1 MQKEVTISGVGGQGM
16 MLCGTMLA
24 EAAAMYDHK
33 KATLSSEYG
42 TETRGTFAKSDV
54 IVSDE
59 EIYFPDVTDPDL
71 VVCLHPI
78 AYARYT
84 GKLSDKC
91 LLIYDSDEVTPDE
104 AQAAHEIGVPILTK
118 ALEAGH
124 RQAANIVTMGIISG
138 YLDLIGKEGAYQ
150 RLNDFFG
157 KKGEKI
163 VNMNIK
169 AFDMGYEIGEGL
181 KK

>member
-24 EAAAMYDHK
+24 EAAAIHDHK

-59 EIYFPDVTDPDL
+59 EIFFPDVTDPDL

-84 GKLSDKC
+84 GTLDDRC
-91 LLIYDSDEVTPDE
+91 VLIYDSDVVTPDP
-104 AQAAHEIGVPILTK
+104 AQAAHEIGVPISKT
-118 ALEAGH
+118 ALEVGH
-124 RQAANIVTMGIISG
+124 PQTANIVTMGIISG
-138 YLDLIGKEGAYQ
+138 YLDLIGVEGAHQ
-150 RLNDFFG
+150 RIADFFER
-157 KKGEKI
+157 KGEKL
-163 VNMNIK
+163 VNMNKK
-169 AFDMGYEIGEGL
+169 AFDTGYAIGEGL